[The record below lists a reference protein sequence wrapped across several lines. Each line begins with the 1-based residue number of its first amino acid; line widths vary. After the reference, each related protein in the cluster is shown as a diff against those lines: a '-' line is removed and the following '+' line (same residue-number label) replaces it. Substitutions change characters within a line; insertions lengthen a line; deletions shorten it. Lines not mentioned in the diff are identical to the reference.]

1 MDTGR
6 RAKIFAPFDALKWFD
21 ERITAKET
29 IYTDRRILSQNE
41 REILD
46 ERIRGLESLTR
57 KGNAARKNR
66 PVVTAAYFEPCTDPE
81 NDAYMVRGTYRE
93 LTGILQKV
101 DPVVFCTITISGKD
115 IPLPERSAIPLPPL
129 PDPAD
134 QIPVYTTAD
143 PWQENV

>member
-1 MDTGR
+1 MSG
-6 RAKIFAPFDALKWFD
+6 
-21 ERITAKET
+21 
-29 IYTDRRILSQNE
+29 S
-41 REILD
+41 
-46 ERIRGLESLTR
+46 
-57 KGNAARKNR
+57 
-66 PVVTAAYFEPCTDPE
+66 AAYFEPCTDPE

-115 IPLPERSAIPLPPL
+115 IPLQELSAISLPSL